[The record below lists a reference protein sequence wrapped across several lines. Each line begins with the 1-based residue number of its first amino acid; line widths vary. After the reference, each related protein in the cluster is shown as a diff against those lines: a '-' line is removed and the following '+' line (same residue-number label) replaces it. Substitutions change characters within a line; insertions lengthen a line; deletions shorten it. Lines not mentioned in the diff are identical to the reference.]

1 MDNTGSCLKSCSFT
15 LANSESGKKTP
26 HNFTSSSNLHSKA
39 THFHPTV
46 GMLFFSPP
54 LFILRSVS
62 SHSAF
67 TRLEKKYAVRPQRQ
81 THVSWLI
88 PGTFKYSFL
97 QLGAFQYFF
106 PPRMSPLVVSVL
118 EKASGIVY
126 FIRCQ
131 LQHLLF
137 WNHCNYNFLQ
147 GGVIK
152 LLVTTVAFKK
162 RVLFCFFKLQ
172 NQLQVFISS
181 Y

>member
-1 MDNTGSCLKSCSFT
+1 
-15 LANSESGKKTP
+15 
-26 HNFTSSSNLHSKA
+26 
-39 THFHPTV
+39 
-46 GMLFFSPP
+46 MLFFSPP

-67 TRLEKKYAVRPQRQ
+67 TRLEKKYAVSPQRQ
-81 THVSWLI
+81 THVSRLI

-97 QLGAFQYFF
+97 QLGAFQYS
-106 PPRMSPLVVSVL
+106 PRMSPLVVSVP

-152 LLVTTVAFKK
+152 LLVTAVAFKK
-162 RVLFCFFKLQ
+162 RGLFCFFKLQ

-181 Y
+181 YLKKI